1 MKINENIGNY
11 HFFKRR
17 QKFFIYDFLNNL
29 ILVSKEEENYL
40 RMKRVL
46 TDLSENKIL
55 SSVIYEKY
63 KTILDNFKIDNSIF
77 NSNEYINES
86 TISSTKMT
94 MMIAQTCN
102 LRCSYCYGSE
112 GRFGTNGEFMTKET
126 AEQAIRYLVKRAPS
140 DANSFF
146 ITFFGGEPLLNYALM
161 KHTMEFAKRNFPGKE
176 FAYTFTTNA
185 TLFTQEIIDYLKKN
199 DISIL
204 ISLDGWEK
212 IHNTNRIFH
221 NGKGSFAR
229 VMKSIE
235 LLKKNNMPF
244 SIRATMA
251 HEFFKYYEDVIDFFT
266 AIGAFK
272 IYIARLQNYNVD
284 SPNFDI
290 DIEKLKKDGYY
301 VDIYSEKIESKI
313 LNGENPKVIPFTNA
327 LMRIHEASS
336 TLISC
341 GAMNGSTAVAHNGNL
356 YPCHR
361 FVGIKGFNFGNV
373 YSGIDNETLQTINNN
388 LDKATFKC
396 NSCWCKYIC
405 QRGCIRDIAKNK
417 GTFISHD
424 DKYCQLQRDSIERAL
439 ETYYSIIKYRPEFIK
454 ELSEKEIEI
463 YNIV

>member
-1 MKINENIGNY
+1 MNENIGNY
-11 HFFKRR
+11 HFFKRN
-17 QKFFIYDFLNNL
+17 QKFFIYDFLNNQ
-29 ILVSKEEENYL
+29 IFVSKEEDYL
-40 RMKRVL
+40 KMKAVL
-46 TDLSENKIL
+46 SDFSENKPL
-55 SSVIYEKY
+55 SHLVHKKY

-94 MMIAQTCN
+94 LMIAQSCN
-102 LRCSYCYGSE
+102 LKCSYCYGSE

-126 AEQAIRYLVKRAPS
+126 AEQAIRYLVKRAPEN
-140 DANSFF
+140 ANYFF
-146 ITFFGGEPLLNYALM
+146 ITFFGGEPLLNYELM
-161 KHTMEFAKRNFPGKE
+161 KHIMEFAKNNFPEKE

-204 ISLDGWEK
+204 ISLDGSEK
-212 IHNTNRIFH
+212 IHNTNRIFR

-244 SIRATMA
+244 SIRATLS
-251 HEFFKYYEDVIDFFT
+251 HEFFKYYEAIIEFFT

-272 IYIARLQNYNVD
+272 IYIARLQNYNID
-284 SPNFDI
+284 SLDFDI

-301 VDIYSEKIESKI
+301 VDIYAEKTKYRI
-313 LNGENPKVIPFTNA
+313 LNGENPKVVPFTNA

-341 GAMNGSTAVAHNGNL
+341 GAMNGSTAVACNGDL

-373 YSGIDNETLQTINNN
+373 YTGMDNDTLQTITNNM
-388 LDKATFKC
+388 DKATVKC

-405 QRGCIRDIAKNK
+405 QRGCMRNIAKNNSA
-417 GTFISHD
+417 FVSYD
-424 DKYCQLQRDSIERAL
+424 DEYCQLERDSIENAL
-439 ETYYSIIKYRPEFIK
+439 ETYYSIIKYRPDFIS